1 MTRAGTFLKLAVSVS
16 FLALVGLKTDWAA
29 FLAMLGSISP
39 LYLALSLA
47 TSVVMIVSSCLKWQ
61 LMLHLQ
67 GARPGFPYLMKT
79 YLIGYFFNVLLP
91 SNIGGDVVRSYY
103 AGREVGDQYT
113 AAVSVFLERFTG
125 LVLLLLLCCV
135 TPLLQPELLSYW
147 RVAIPLGV
155 AIFTVLLLLLISLN
169 TGFLHSAGEIVS
181 RFGEGARARGKAGAR
196 GVLGRGEAAV
206 VSLVGQVVAK
216 SETFSRKLRL
226 AAGSFRHH
234 GGYLAGTVLL
244 TVFFYVATWFNV
256 LFAFR
261 TFNID
266 VRMLDIVSLL
276 PLAML
281 ISMLPVTLGGLGLV
295 EGAYVF
301 YFALAGV
308 PTESGLIMGLFLRF
322 KLLLTALA
330 GLAMY
335 LAHRHTREEIMTA
348 TTLEEL

>member
-1 MTRAGTFLKLAVSVS
+1 MRAGTFFKLAVSAT
-16 FLALVGLKTDWAA
+16 FLILVGLKTDWPS
-29 FLAMLGSISP
+29 FLAMLGRISP
-39 LYLALSLA
+39 LYFSLSLLA
-47 TSVVMIVSSCLKWQ
+47 SAVMIVSSCLKWQ
-61 LMLHLQ
+61 LMLQLQ
-67 GARPGFPYLMKT
+67 GARPGFPFLMRT

-103 AGREVGDQYT
+103 AGQEVGDQYT

-135 TPLLQPELLSYW
+135 TPFFQPGLFSYL
-147 RVAIPLGV
+147 RVVIPAGIAVSLT
-155 AIFTVLLLLLISLN
+155 ILLLLVALN
-169 TGFLHSAGEIVS
+169 PGFLEFLASIVS
-181 RFGEGARARGKAGAR
+181 RFGEGARARGGEGAS
-196 GVLGRGEAAV
+196 GLFGRGAASAAALAGKAV
-206 VSLVGQVVAK
+206 TRGEK
-216 SETFSRKLRL
+216 FSRKLRR
-226 AAGSFRHH
+226 AAGSFRAH
-234 GGYLAGTVLL
+234 GGALAGTVLL

-261 TFNID
+261 TFHID
-266 VRMLDIVSLL
+266 VRMLDIISLL

-322 KLLLTALA
+322 KLLLSALA

-335 LAHRHTREEIMTA
+335 LAHRHTREEILTA
-348 TTLEEL
+348 TDLEEM